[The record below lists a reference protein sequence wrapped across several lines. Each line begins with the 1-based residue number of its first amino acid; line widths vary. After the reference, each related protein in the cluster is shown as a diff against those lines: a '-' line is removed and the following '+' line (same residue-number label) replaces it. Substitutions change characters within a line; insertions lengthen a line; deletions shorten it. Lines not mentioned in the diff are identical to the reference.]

1 MEKIRVVLADDNLSV
16 LRLLTDYFAGTPDI
30 ELVKAVSDGAQVVD
44 AVRALRPDVLVTDI
58 IMPRRDGFR
67 ILEELGELP
76 EQERPRVI
84 VLTGLSRDDL
94 ILRAVK
100 LGASYYM
107 VKPFDARLLACR
119 IREVAASFED
129 AVIPASTSSRES
141 AGRDVDEQVTNLFLT
156 IGIPAHIKGYHY
168 LREAVRMVLAEPDV
182 MSRITKELYPGI
194 ARKFDT
200 TASKVERAMRH
211 AIDVASSARSAGT
224 RSTACTATRCF
235 PRTTS
240 PPTASSSP
248 SSPTRCRPKRAPE
261 FRKNLHAPPLPT
273 RAGHR
278 IIFGQSRSDHFSPG
292 GIASAGHHNSV
303 HAQAWRFVG
312 VAFRA
317 AHFCCVFEGSTGGVF
332 LSTTIS

>member
-211 AIDVASSARSAGT
+211 AIDVAWSRGRLDAVNSMYGYKVLSADDKPTNGEFIALIADKVSVKKSA
-224 RSTACTATRCF
+224 
-235 PRTTS
+235 
-240 PPTASSSP
+240 
-248 SSPTRCRPKRAPE
+248 
-261 FRKNLHAPPLPT
+261 
-273 RAGHR
+273 
-278 IIFGQSRSDHFSPG
+278 
-292 GIASAGHHNSV
+292 
-303 HAQAWRFVG
+303 
-312 VAFRA
+312 
-317 AHFCCVFEGSTGGVF
+317 
-332 LSTTIS
+332 